1 VLNRYPLWK
10 NLLIVGVFVLGIIYA
25 MPNFYPPDYAIQI
38 QNEQGS
44 AAVQDPEL
52 TVALSALTE
61 SGIQIKSSSL
71 IDGNALIRLST
82 ADDQLK
88 AQPLIQRALHDLNAD
103 FVIALNSPPQRLN
116 GFEI

>member
-1 VLNRYPLWK
+1 MLNRYPLWK

-52 TVALSALTE
+52 TVAL
-61 SGIQIKSSSL
+61 
-71 IDGNALIRLST
+71 
-82 ADDQLK
+82 
-88 AQPLIQRALHDLNAD
+88 
-103 FVIALNSPPQRLN
+103 
-116 GFEI
+116 

>member
-1 VLNRYPLWK
+1 MLNRYPLWK

-52 TVALSALTE
+52 TVALSALTAIGYSNKIE
-61 SGIQIKSSSL
+61 
-71 IDGNALIRLST
+71 
-82 ADDQLK
+82 
-88 AQPLIQRALHDLNAD
+88 
-103 FVIALNSPPQRLN
+103 
-116 GFEI
+116 